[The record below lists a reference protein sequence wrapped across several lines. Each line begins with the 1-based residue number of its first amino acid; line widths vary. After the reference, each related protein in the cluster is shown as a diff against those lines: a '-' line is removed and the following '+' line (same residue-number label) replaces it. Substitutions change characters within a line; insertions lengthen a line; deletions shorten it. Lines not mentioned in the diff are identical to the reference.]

1 LTYQISTCEVCTYVF
16 NDISTGDKYLH
27 ALMTHIKILH
37 KALQWSDCN
46 DCKAISSD
54 VAEDMLTDQ
63 KISDMT
69 LKKIKEHIKVLHRS
83 EKSK

>member
-1 LTYQISTCEVCTYVF
+1 MFLTIFQQVIS
-16 NDISTGDKYLH
+16 LH

-54 VAEDMLTDQ
+54 VDEDMLTDQ
-63 KISDMT
+63 KISFMT

-83 EKSK
+83 EKSQKSGDTDKGRGW